1 MTTMQPGSKT
11 GVRALLTALGI
22 CSCLPL
28 SHAQTL
34 VLKPSAQLMRTLS
47 HHNTLLVKATSTPVK
62 PTATSTHNSLEDN
75 RAPAVTGLRL
85 ADLYR
90 AALPHQARLRAADAA
105 IRSAQTQ
112 IDMAKAQQRPAIS
125 LSASRLNNRLES
137 TAPNFLG
144 QINTTQ
150 DRYGSSNQTLTLRQ
164 PIYRPALTAGV
175 RSAQAQALAI
185 EQQKEQEINAIAAY
199 LGSVYFDLLM
209 AQSQKTW
216 ASVQVQARRSLWDTL
231 VLTLAAGSGTVTDVE
246 DARARLDLALADQAD
261 AHVYQSMTEQ
271 QLSMLLGSTTLPT
284 IAPAHPSHIADL
296 LTPEEQQA
304 QYWIDTALENN
315 SEIQQLVLRQQA
327 AQKEIARAQ
336 AGHHPTLDLLIQRTR
351 SGNENVT
358 RIDSSYDNTSIGLQL
373 NIPIYAGGYVSAQ
386 VRQAV
391 AEHEKASAAV
401 DIAKADLSTRVFK
414 EYRSMAENM
423 ARYAALQQ
431 AQVSARTA
439 LRSTQMAQEA
449 GLKSRSDVALA
460 QLQLAT
466 TEFESQKI
474 IYQALLAKLRL
485 NLLTAKNEQ
494 AVETAVEQVERW
506 LYSATPKTP
515 STVHH

>member
-1 MTTMQPGSKT
+1 MQPGCKT
-11 GVRALLTALGI
+11 GVRALLTALGL
-22 CSCLPL
+22 CLWLPFC
-28 SHAQTL
+28 HAQAL
-34 VLKPSAQLMRTLS
+34 ALQ
-47 HHNTLLVKATSTPVK
+47 
-62 PTATSTHNSLEDN
+62 TATPTFPPGSLENN
-75 RAPAVTGLRL
+75 REFLVRGLRL
-85 ADLYR
+85 VDLYR
-90 AALPHQARLRAADAA
+90 HALPQQARLRAADAA

-112 IDMAKAQQRPAIS
+112 IDMAQAQQRPAIS
-125 LSASRLNNRLES
+125 LSASRLNNRLDS
-137 TAPNFLG
+137 TAPNILG

-150 DRYGSSNQTLTLRQ
+150 DRYGSTNQSLTLRQ
-164 PIYRPALTAGV
+164 PIYRPSLAAGA
-175 RSAQAQALAI
+175 RSAQAQALVV
-185 EQQKEQEINAIAAY
+185 EQQKEQEINTIAAY
-199 LGSVYFDLLM
+199 LGAVYFDLLV
-209 AQSQKTW
+209 AQSQKAW

-246 DARARLDLALADQAD
+246 EARARLDLALAEQAD
-261 AHVYQSMTEQ
+261 ANVYQSMTEQ
-271 QLSMLLGSTTLPT
+271 QLSMLLGSTALPT
-284 IAPAHPSHIADL
+284 LAPAQPSPIADL
-296 LTPEEQQA
+296 LTPEQQQA
-304 QYWIDTALENN
+304 QHWVDKALENN

-327 AQKEIARAQ
+327 AQEDIARAQ

-351 SGNENVT
+351 SSNENVT

-373 NIPIYAGGYVSAQ
+373 NMPIYAGGYVSAQ

-391 AEHEKASAAV
+391 AEHEKASATV

-439 LRSTQMAQEA
+439 LRSTKMAQEA

-466 TEFESQKI
+466 TEFESQKT

-485 NLLTAKNEQ
+485 NLLTAKNDQ
-494 AVETAVEQVERW
+494 AVETAVDQMGRW
-506 LYSATPKTP
+506 LYGEGPKT
-515 STVHH
+515 SGVLLH